1 MIRTARTSHA
11 MNLRSISISL
21 MTLVAALAVRGLQ
34 GCPWE
39 AGSRG
44 GQRPDQVLNFVSV
57 QAELRRLPRGRR
69 EERRGDLAGESGL
82 SSRSRNRHR
91 SRRQRRTVFQG
102 TLMPAFA
109 ESQGGMLTDQQIA
122 VLAQGVESRW
132 GKADAL
138 GGQISAG
145 LCKQFSPA
153 IRRRGR
159 RLSAP
164 SARVVTAAD
173 GTGLKRNQLHTGS
186 LVDPAY
192 LALISNQGL
201 RSLIIAGQPEE
212 GMPDWRSDMTGAGS
226 RAMTDKE
233 ITDVVAWLASHRV
246 AAPGQPYT
254 HP

>member
-1 MIRTARTSHA
+1 MIQKATA
-11 MNLRSISISL
+11 NG
-21 MTLVAALAVRGLQ
+21 V
-34 GCPWE
+34 P
-39 AGSRG
+39 
-44 GQRPDQVLNFVSV
+44 
-57 QAELRRLPRGRR
+57 
-69 EERRGDLAGESGL
+69 
-82 SSRSRNRHR
+82 
-91 SRRQRRTVFQG
+91 G

-132 GKADAL
+132 GNANAL
-138 GGQISAG
+138 GGQSVPPYASSSGGDPTQGQAAFATFCASCHGADGAG
-145 LCKQFSPA
+145 L
-153 IRRRGR
+153 
-159 RLSAP
+159 
-164 SARVVTAAD
+164 T
-173 GTGLKRNQLHTGS
+173 RNQIHTGS

-201 RSLIIAGQPEE
+201 RSLVIAGQPDD

>member
-1 MIRTARTSHA
+1 
-11 MNLRSISISL
+11 MNFRSISISL
-21 MTLVAALAVRGLQ
+21 MTMVAALAVA
-34 GCPWE
+34 GCKDVPGRPE
-39 AGSRG
+39 PVAA
-44 GQRPDQVLNFVSV
+44 RPDQVMNFAVLYKQNCAGCHGEDGKSGT
-57 QAELRRLPRGRR
+57 AIS
-69 EERRGDLAGESGL
+69 LANPVYLAVAGTTMIQKATADG
-82 SSRSRNRHR
+82 
-91 SRRQRRTVFQG
+91 VPG

-122 VLAQGVESRW
+122 VLAQGLASRW

-138 GGQISAG
+138 GGQ
-145 LCKQFSPA
+145 
-153 IRRRGR
+153 
-159 RLSAP
+159 SAP
-164 SARVVTAAD
+164 PYASSSDGDPTQGQTAFGTFCASCHAAD
-173 GTGLKRNQLHTGS
+173 GTGLKQKQFQTGS

-201 RSLIIAGQPEE
+201 RSIIIAGQPED

-246 AAPGQPYT
+246 AAPGQPYG